1 MHLQSGSFVYVEYD
15 EAEEPWHELLL
26 GKEMAPGRHV
36 VQSADGDE
44 WVQDLWL
51 STDVKGLRLGNLSWT
66 LPAGL
71 GSRHGVPVYRFAAK
85 PSRVKISDFLSRND
99 AVIAEQVASDA
110 ETEIVKVDSKLPAS
124 KALADAPAAK
134 KESGSKKPAAGGLAA
149 MTFDEGEWITV
160 LGGPE
165 PAGTI
170 LDSDQVKERLPV
182 TMLGGWALCFDE
194 SEKSVVVLKKVPIG
208 KGETFLD
215 EVIPKLRPFDKGSTP
230 RKVDDARILAVARNK
245 AGKRLMTFAEQV
257 LKMAKEEFPDPDWGL
272 LGPRSA
278 PYCLT
283 EYAKV
288 GSSLVTRS
296 STWRH
301 ENNIDEH
308 SHVGQIHELVSEA
321 IDLFITVD
329 QLDGFNLTGVES
341 LVRVLQY
348 HEYEVRKKR
357 DAKAPPDGSHY
368 FRSRGKATGGCVLDP
383 ELLKWIAAKAGQ
395 DSAILKETRKAA
407 EEATLSRKGKKDV

>member
-1 MHLQSGSFVYVEYD
+1 MEYD
-15 EAEEPWHELLL
+15 EAVEPWHELLL
-26 GKEMAPGRHV
+26 GKEMAPGRRV
-36 VQSADGDE
+36 VQSTDGVE

-51 STDVKGLRLGNLSWT
+51 SADVKGVLLGNLSWT
-66 LPAGL
+66 LPSGL
-71 GSRHGVPVYRFAAK
+71 GARHGVPVYRFSAK
-85 PSRVKISDFLSRND
+85 PSRAKIDDFLSRND
-99 AVIAEQVASDA
+99 AVIAEQVAADA
-110 ETEIVKVDSKLPAS
+110 EGDGAKD
-124 KALADAPAAK
+124 DAKPAASTALVDRSSPK
-134 KESGSKKPAAGGLAA
+134 KAKGVKKPEAGGLAA
-149 MTFDEGEWITV
+149 MKFDEGEWITV
-160 LGGPE
+160 LGAPE

-182 TMLGGWALCFDE
+182 TVLGGWALCYDE
-194 SEKSVVVLKKVPIG
+194 SEESVVVLKKVPIG

-215 EVIPKLRPFDKGSTP
+215 EASQKLRRADKGGTP
-230 RKVDDARILAVARNK
+230 RKVDDARILPVARNK
-245 AGKRLMTFAEQV
+245 AGKRLRTFAEQV
-257 LKMAKEEFPDPDWGL
+257 LKMSKEEFPDHDWGL

-278 PYCLT
+278 PRCLT

-296 STWRH
+296 FTWRH
-301 ENNIDEH
+301 ESNIAEH

-321 IDLFITVD
+321 IDLLITVD

-348 HEYEVRKKR
+348 HECEVRKKR
-357 DAKAPPDGSHY
+357 EAKAPPDGSRY

-407 EEATLSRKGKKDV
+407 EEATLSRKGKKDP